1 MVIKDI
7 DTRKLREQFNMSQE
21 DLARRLGISRPTLV
35 KIEAGAR
42 NLSIQEREKLEEI
55 FDLVKDMEIDGS
67 DVRINIPQKNLEKF
81 KQVLLYIL
89 EKVGGKP
96 NVGMT
101 VLYKLL
107 YFIDFNYYEKYEE
120 QLMGLTY
127 IKNHHGPTP
136 KEFIK
141 VVEQMKQSGE
151 LEEIKSKYF
160 TYDQKKFISV
170 VHPDLS
176 KLNGQELALIDEVLN
191 RLSDKSAV
199 ELSDYSHHDTPW
211 LTAEEGNVISYE
223 TVFYR
228 DNDHSVREYAD
239 EL

>member
-1 MVIKDI
+1 
-7 DTRKLREQFNMSQE
+7 
-21 DLARRLGISRPTLV
+21 
-35 KIEAGAR
+35 
-42 NLSIQEREKLEEI
+42 
-55 FDLVKDMEIDGS
+55 
-67 DVRINIPQKNLEKF
+67 
-81 KQVLLYIL
+81 L

-141 VVEQMKQSGE
+141 IVEQMKQSGE
-151 LEEIKSKYF
+151 LEEIRSKYF
-160 TYDQKKFISV
+160 TYDQKKFIPV

-176 KLNGQELALIDEVLN
+176 KLNGQELSLIDEVLN
-191 RLSDKSAV
+191 RLSDKSAS

-223 TVFYR
+223 AVFYR
-228 DNDHSVREYAD
+228 DSDHSVREYAD